1 MLDNNPE
8 MIIIL
13 KANNLCKMMLALI
26 PRGNEYS
33 QCLSHENNWD
43 EITLESYSYLV
54 AHFFYWCI
62 FTAPGSELDKD
73 IAISV

>member
-1 MLDNNPE
+1 
-8 MIIIL
+8 
-13 KANNLCKMMLALI
+13 MLALI